1 MTPAAE
7 LFILAGQVDAIDAA
21 GRMIAR
27 PVRAMISRAEIL
39 ALAMATEKCWAVCI
53 EAELLVRA
61 LALPITG
68 SFQAIDAALGRLAS
82 EHRLPNFTGSQQA
95 NAAGYDEPTLAR
107 LRELKTRRDPR
118 GVIRSN
124 KPVLGC

>member
-68 SFQAIDAALGRLAS
+68 NDENDSVRDHAIQAQSDRVATLMAALRPTPLK
-82 EHRLPNFTGSQQA
+82 EHDNGS
-95 NAAGYDEPTLAR
+95 
-107 LRELKTRRDPR
+107 
-118 GVIRSN
+118 SN
-124 KPVLGC
+124 S